1 MINSIIEAI
10 AIALNGEFGD
20 EYKTYTEEQK
30 QGLTEP
36 CFFISCINPTHEL
49 FFWKRYKRENM
60 FVIQYFPEDHEQE
73 RLECNAVAERL
84 YSALEWITVK
94 YDSETG
100 DPVMGTKMHYS
111 IEDGIL
117 SFFVNYNLFVRK
129 ELGGDPMEDLT
140 INQIEKA
147 VN

>member
-73 RLECNAVAERL
+73 RYECNAVADRL
-84 YSALEWITVK
+84 YLALEWITV
-94 YDSETG
+94 DE
-100 DPVMGTKMHYS
+100 DLVMGTKMHYS
-111 IEDGIL
+111 IDEGIL

-129 ELGGDPMEDLT
+129 EFDGTPMEDLT